1 MSFRGK
7 RRFGSGLAWTLGTC
21 CWLLIVGAGTA
32 SAAIAVAPE
41 LDPGAAPAGIAL
53 AVTTALL
60 LVERYRRR

>member
-1 MSFRGK
+1 MSLRGM
-7 RRFGSGLAWTLGTC
+7 RRFGSSLAWTLGTC
-21 CWLLIVGAGTA
+21 GMLIIIGAGTA

-53 AVTTALL
+53 AVTAALL